1 MQALCTH
8 MRLNLKTKN
17 SRREV
22 TAYELRFDYKRRE
35 KTFFLAL
42 FCLLKQLQ
50 WQFKQIK
57 KLNELKKR
65 GFI

>member
-1 MQALCTH
+1 MI
-8 MRLNLKTKN
+8 LKRHVLFKSN
-17 SRREV
+17 IPAMEV

-50 WQFKQIK
+50 WQFK
-57 KLNELKKR
+57 
-65 GFI
+65 